1 MRSSTCAPISPH
13 SRPRRSTSA
22 SCCAEASKRRRRS
35 LRPALGRAPEGT
47 PRVDDTGA
55 SSHGAPGTV
64 SARSGPRSARR
75 RAGQGLLYAI
85 PTVGVV
91 LAGWAHRNLV
101 EDAFIYLR
109 VVKQLEAGHG
119 PVFNIGQRVE
129 AFTGTIW
136 LFALTLAD
144 AVTPAR
150 LEWIAVTLGI
160 AATGAGVLLA
170 MLGARRLWSAGD
182 DRPAP
187 WFVPAGA
194 LVFTAL
200 LPVWVYASDGL
211 ENGLAYLW
219 LGLCLWILARWA
231 SEPGS
236 APPAAARRS
245 SSGSAGSCGPSSSST
260 ARCSSGW
267 SCGASRRTA
276 RGCASRAPC
285 WRCPWRTRCSAW
297 ATSAA

>member
-1 MRSSTCAPISPH
+1 M
-13 SRPRRSTSA
+13 
-22 SCCAEASKRRRRS
+22 
-35 LRPALGRAPEGT
+35 
-47 PRVDDTGA
+47 
-55 SSHGAPGTV
+55 
-64 SARSGPRSARR
+64 
-75 RAGQGLLYAI
+75 
-85 PTVGVV
+85 
-91 LAGWAHRNLV
+91 
-101 EDAFIYLR
+101 
-109 VVKQLEAGHG
+109 
-119 PVFNIGQRVE
+119 FNIGQRVE

-194 LVFTAL
+194 LVFMAL

-231 SEPGS
+231 SEPDRRLPLGAAVVLGLGWLVRPELVVYSALFFGLVLWREPSNRARLRVAVAMLALPVAYQVFRMGYFGS
-236 APPAAARRS
+236 LIPNTAIAKEGGSTNWSRGSRYLRDFAGPYWLWVPAVLLVVGAYVPLLRSTGVRTRRARRS
-245 SSGSAGSCGPSSSST
+245 P
-260 ARCSSGW
+260 CS
-267 SCGASRRTA
+267 
-276 RGCASRAPC
+276 
-285 WRCPWRTRCSAW
+285 
-297 ATSAA
+297 

>member
-1 MRSSTCAPISPH
+1 M
-13 SRPRRSTSA
+13 
-22 SCCAEASKRRRRS
+22 
-35 LRPALGRAPEGT
+35 
-47 PRVDDTGA
+47 DDTGA
-55 SSHGAPGTV
+55 SAHGAGDTV
-64 SARSGPRSARR
+64 STRSGPAAPGR

-91 LAGWAHRNLV
+91 LAGWAHRNLA

-136 LFALTLAD
+136 LFALSLAD

-160 AATGAGVLLA
+160 AVHRRRRAPGD
-170 MLGARRLWSAGD
+170 AR
-182 DRPAP
+182 RPAP
-187 WFVPAGA
+187 VVARRRSPGA
-194 LVFTAL
+194 LVRPGGCAGVRGPAAGVGVRERRARERAR
-200 LPVWVYASDGL
+200 LPV
-211 ENGLAYLW
+211 
-219 LGLCLWILARWA
+219 ARA
-231 SEPGS
+231 VSLDPGPVGVRAGS
-236 APPAAARRS
+236 AAAARARPW
-245 SSGSAGSCGPSSSST
+245 SSGSAGSCDPSSSST

-276 RGCASRAPC
+276 RGCASPSPC
-285 WRCPWRTRCSAW
+285 WPCPSRTRCSAW